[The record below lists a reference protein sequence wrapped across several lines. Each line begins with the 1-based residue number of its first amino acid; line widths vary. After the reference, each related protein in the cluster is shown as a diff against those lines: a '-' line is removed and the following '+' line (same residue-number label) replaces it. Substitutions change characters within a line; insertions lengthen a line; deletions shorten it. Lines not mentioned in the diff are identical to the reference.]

1 MITHQKL
8 EEASRRL
15 RGAIYRTPLLHSRL
29 LNKQMKAEIFLK
41 AENFQ
46 RTGSF
51 KFRGAYNAISC
62 LDPIERSQGVVTY
75 SSGNHAQAVARVAQI
90 FNIPAVVVMPNDA
103 PPSKKSATES
113 YGAEVITYE
122 RQFIQREDIATKI
135 SIDRNMTVIPPFNDE
150 NVIAGQSTCAQEIF
164 EDTGPLDI
172 LLVCVGGGGLISGSA
187 LAKRKL
193 SPNCQIIGVEPFT
206 GNDVQ
211 LSLEQ
216 GKIVTIEVPNTIA
229 DGQQT
234 TAPGEKTF
242 EIINDLVHSI
252 VTVTD
257 NEIVTAMDY
266 LFRFQKL
273 VIEPSGASAMAAL
286 LSNKIDCA
294 GKKIGL
300 TLSGGNIDPA
310 RFSNLMSTHTLLR
323 L

>member
-1 MITHQKL
+1 
-8 EEASRRL
+8 
-15 RGAIYRTPLLHSRL
+15 
-29 LNKQMKAEIFLK
+29 
-41 AENFQ
+41 
-46 RTGSF
+46 
-51 KFRGAYNAISC
+51 
-62 LDPIERSQGVVTY
+62 
-75 SSGNHAQAVARVAQI
+75 
-90 FNIPAVVVMPNDA
+90 
-103 PPSKKSATES
+103 
-113 YGAEVITYE
+113 
-122 RQFIQREDIATKI
+122 
-135 SIDRNMTVIPPFNDE
+135 MTIIPPFNDE

-164 EDTGPLDI
+164 EDAGPLDI

-193 SPNCQIIGVEPFT
+193 SPNCQIIGVEPAT

-216 GKIVTIEVPNTIA
+216 GKIVTIEVPDTIA

-242 EIINDLVHSI
+242 EIMNELVHSI

-286 LSNKIDCA
+286 LSNKIDCT
-294 GKKIGL
+294 GKKIGV

-310 RFSNLMSTHTLLR
+310 RFSHLMSTHNLIR